1 MKVKNRN
8 IQSINKPFLNEVE
21 YDMKKCADQGLCNTP
36 RRVIFLRNQAMVSS
50 HVHKPFR
57 QFLMFRTAERAIK
70 ENVL

>member
-1 MKVKNRN
+1 
-8 IQSINKPFLNEVE
+8 
-21 YDMKKCADQGLCNTP
+21 MKKCADQGLCNTP